1 MRIILLVLTL
11 VAQPVWWLGL
21 IREWFT
27 ADRRLTAERRFFGSA
42 VYQDKFEVR
51 HFVLLSL
58 SYGVLASVI
67 SVLLGIT
74 IPIGWAIGYVILCL
88 LAVIIGPAAGIPI
101 TVLTISVLCYQV
113 VDPVKQVTGV
123 DTWLQ
128 TTGIHTSETAMIGLL
143 AVIVMTLF
151 IGGLWLHR
159 IGGRFEAPRIYSQ
172 RRGKLIAGYRF
183 NELLVVPML
192 VMVPGDW
199 FTSHLAFWPVL
210 NINHQSVT
218 FIFLPL
224 LIGLRMTIF
233 KQMQRTALKR
243 FAKWELIIS
252 ALGGLLLIGSFFS
265 SAVFLPAVVGLYLF
279 YLILLVWT
287 RWHDRHQSFWFS
299 KVDRGVR
306 VLGIKPE
313 TPAAK
318 MAINTGDIIVE
329 CNHEPVNSETEFYEA
344 LLLNSTYC
352 HLRLQTPQG
361 DLKVTETA
369 IFAGSPH
376 EIGIVV
382 FRDATH

>member
-67 SVLLGIT
+67 SIVLGIT
-74 IPIGWAIGYVILCL
+74 IPVSWALGYVILSAI
-88 LAVIIGPAAGIPI
+88 AVLIGPAAGVPV
-101 TVLTISVLCYQV
+101 TVMTLAILVYQV
-113 VDPVKQVTGV
+113 FDPVKHLSGIGGTLRNAGV
-123 DTWLQ
+123 RSASTP
-128 TTGIHTSETAMIGLL
+128 MIGLL
-143 AVIVMTLF
+143 AVMVMGLF
-151 IGGLWLHR
+151 IGGLWLRR
-159 IGGRFEAPRIYSQ
+159 IGGRFEALRIYAQ

-192 VMVPGDW
+192 VLVPGDW
-199 FTSHLAFWPVL
+199 FTSHFAFWPVL
-210 NINHQSVT
+210 TIHHQSVT
-218 FIFLPL
+218 FLFLPL

-233 KQMQRTALKR
+233 KQMQRVAIGRL
-243 FAKWELIIS
+243 AKWVLMLSGLGVLMLILTYFYP
-252 ALGGLLLIGSFFS
+252 A
-265 SAVFLPAVVGLYLF
+265 AFLPAIVGLYLF
-279 YLILLVWT
+279 YLLLIVWT

-318 MAINTGDIIVE
+318 MDIDTGDIIIE
-329 CNHEPVNSETEFYEA
+329 CNHEPVNTETEFYEA
-344 LLLNSTYC
+344 LLSNSTYC
-352 HLRLQTPQG
+352 HLRLQTANG

-382 FRDATH
+382 FRDKTY